1 MSFYNMPA
9 GCLGPSDIDHC
20 AALGRLE
27 SGCEKCKQDPC
38 ECCDEDALAEELF

>member
-27 SGCEKCKQDPC
+27 SC